1 MSAWLRA
8 AAEDRMQRQAQAE
21 KFESVEEL
29 RDFFAECDARAG
41 EGPEPDW
48 DQHRAVIDS
57 SRRRGA
63 ADS

>member
-1 MSAWLRA
+1 
-8 AAEDRMQRQAQAE
+8 MQRQAQAE